1 MRAFATRLVRIAP
14 ALLLVLAGR
23 AEAQRVDRDA
33 AEWLDDCRRGRWGGD
48 DERACDVREVTFPAR
63 GRLTVDGGQNGG
75 ITVLGW
81 DRDEIR
87 VVSRLQASARRGSD
101 ASALLDEIRIV
112 TGSEVRATGPR
123 TRDGET
129 WGVSFTVYVP
139 RRTDLSLDTHNGGIR
154 ISDVDGAMRFR
165 AVNGGVSLADVGG
178 DVRGETQ
185 NGGLQVALAGSRWR
199 GTGLDVR
206 TQNGGVQLS
215 LPERYDADLET
226 GTVNGRFDIDI
237 PITVRGRIDRTIRT
251 QLGAGGP
258 LVRVMTQNGGVS
270 VRRR

>member
-1 MRAFATRLVRIAP
+1 MRVFITRLARIAP
-14 ALLLVLAGR
+14 VLLLVLGAR
-23 AEAQRVDRDA
+23 LEAQQDREA
-33 AEWLDDCRRGRWGGD
+33 AEWLEDCRRGRWGGD
-48 DERACDVREVTFPAR
+48 DARACDVREVTIPAR

-75 ITVLGW
+75 ISVLGW

-87 VVSRLQASARRGSD
+87 VVARMQASARRERD
-101 ASALLDEIRIV
+101 ASALLDEVRIE
-112 TGSEVRATGPR
+112 TGSEVRASGPR
-123 TRDGET
+123 MRDGES

-154 ISDVDGAMRFR
+154 IRDVDGAMRFR

-215 LPERYDADLET
+215 IPERYDADLET
-226 GTVNGRFDIDI
+226 GTVHGRFDIDI

-258 LVRVMTQNGGVS
+258 LVRVMTTNGGVR

>member
-1 MRAFATRLVRIAP
+1 MRAFATRSLRLVP

-23 AEAQRVDRDA
+23 AEAQQDRDA
-33 AEWLDDCRRGRWGGD
+33 AEWLDDCRRGRWGD
-48 DERACDVREVTFPAR
+48 DERACDVREVTIPAR

-75 ITVLGW
+75 ISVLGW

-123 TRDGET
+123 TRDGES
-129 WGVSFTVYVP
+129 WGVSFTIYVP

-154 ISDVDGAMRFR
+154 IRDVDGAMRFR
-165 AVNGGVSLADVGG
+165 AVNGGVSLADIGG

-258 LVRVMTQNGGVS
+258 PVRVMTTNGGVS

>member
-1 MRAFATRLVRIAP
+1 MRVLATRLLRIAP
-14 ALLLVLAGR
+14 ALLLVLGAR
-23 AEAQRVDRDA
+23 AEAQQDRDA
-33 AEWLDDCRRGRWGGD
+33 AEWLEDCRRGRWGGD
-48 DERACDVREVTFPAR
+48 DARACDVREVTIPAR

-75 ITVLGW
+75 ISVLGW

-87 VVSRLQASARRGSD
+87 VVARMQASARRDRD
-101 ASALLDEIRIV
+101 ASAILDELRIE
-112 TGSEVRATGPR
+112 TGSAVRASGPR
-123 TRDGET
+123 TRDGES

-139 RRTDLSLDTHNGGIR
+139 RRTDLALDTHNGGIR
-154 ISDVDGAMRFR
+154 IRDVDGSMRFR
-165 AVNGGVSLADVGG
+165 AVNGGVSLADIAG

-258 LVRVMTQNGGVS
+258 PVRVMTTNGGVS

>member
-1 MRAFATRLVRIAP
+1 
-14 ALLLVLAGR
+14 
-23 AEAQRVDRDA
+23 
-33 AEWLDDCRRGRWGGD
+33 
-48 DERACDVREVTFPAR
+48 VTIPAR

-75 ITVLGW
+75 ISVLGW

-87 VVSRLQASARRGSD
+87 VVARMQASARRDRD
-101 ASALLDEIRIV
+101 ASAILDELRIE
-112 TGSEVRATGPR
+112 TGSAVRASGPR
-123 TRDGET
+123 TRDGES

-139 RRTDLSLDTHNGGIR
+139 RRTDLALDTHNGGIR
-154 ISDVDGAMRFR
+154 IRDVDGSMRFR
-165 AVNGGVSLADVGG
+165 AVNGGVSLADIAG

-258 LVRVMTQNGGVS
+258 LVRVMTTNGGVS